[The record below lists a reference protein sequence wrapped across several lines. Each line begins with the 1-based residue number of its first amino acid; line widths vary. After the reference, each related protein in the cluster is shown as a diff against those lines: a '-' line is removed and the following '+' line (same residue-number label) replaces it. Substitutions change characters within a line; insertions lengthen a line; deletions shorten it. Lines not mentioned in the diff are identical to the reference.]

1 MNKTWL
7 TFIVLAIVIMIA
19 VGGYELYNSVTGGN
33 VEFSKVVKQIPET
46 LNEKVLTAFF
56 NNAEKIPVKDYEL
69 ANK

>member
-1 MNKTWL
+1 
-7 TFIVLAIVIMIA
+7 MIA